1 MINVEKPTP
10 VDVVS
15 ALISLNYNI
24 TEHNSQRLILSDSR
38 HRVPINKTLFT
49 RFAEPILRRWLELAF
64 AEQDEELL
72 LEKMVLNKSV
82 ARVMQWLETPSV
94 RF

>member
-1 MINVEKPTP
+1 MRYVKKPTP

-24 TEHNSQRLILSDSR
+24 TEHNSERLVLSDNR
-38 HRVPINKTLFT
+38 HRVPINKALFSSY
-49 RFAEPILRRWLELAF
+49 AEPVLRRWLELAF
-64 AEQDEELL
+64 SEQDQDLL

-82 ARVMQWLETPSV
+82 ARVVQWLETPPLRV
-94 RF
+94 